1 MTQPNDTHEPLSNYL
16 WILPLIFFV
25 VIAYFTPDIDLA
37 ISNYFYDSEIGDF
50 PGGDVYSAIRFWTV
64 IPAMFTA
71 VAATLF
77 LGLSYIVSGW
87 KKWRPYA
94 LLLILPMVLGA
105 GIITHSLLKDHWGRP
120 RPKQIENYGGD
131 NAFRP
136 FYQPNITL
144 EVQPFKSFPCG
155 HCSMGFYFFAV
166 ALLGRR
172 LGSRLLFATGI
183 TLALSLGIALSITRI
198 AQGGHFFSDTMA
210 TALIMWMT
218 AFACDWLLF
227 KETYSDNYARVL

>member
-1 MTQPNDTHEPLSNYL
+1 
-16 WILPLIFFV
+16 
-25 VIAYFTPDIDLA
+25 
-37 ISNYFYDSEIGDF
+37 
-50 PGGDVYSAIRFWTV
+50 
-64 IPAMFTA
+64 A